1 MSILIDM
8 RVRPND
14 AAAPQAQI
22 YFVLKSRNSFHESQT
37 YQICSNF
44 IDDATLFSFT
54 KRYFTLVLILIHMVL
69 V

>member
-8 RVRPND
+8 RVMSND
-14 AAAPQAQI
+14 AAAPQAEI
-22 YFVLKSRNSFHESQT
+22 YLVLKSRKSSHESQT

-54 KRYFTLVLILIHMVL
+54 KWYFTLVLTLIHMML